1 MAKWD
6 GAKWDWAKWD
16 WAKWDWAKRR
26 VAAQLLIEFK
36 ALVQLR
42 TADGNTALQ
51 VGAPGPGADVG
62 GASPVP
68 AQMWAGRAQSRC
80 RRGGGGRSRR

>member
-1 MAKWD
+1 M
-6 GAKWDWAKWD
+6 
-16 WAKWDWAKRR
+16 
-26 VAAQLLIEFK
+26 AAQLLIEFK

-62 GASPVP
+62 GVSPVP
-68 AQMWAGRAQSRC
+68 ARMWQLVHIANRSATF
-80 RRGGGGRSRR
+80 GRSVGA

>member
-1 MAKWD
+1 MQRRGRRKAAKRRLAKWD
-6 GAKWDWAKWD
+6 GAKCDWAKCD
-16 WAKWDWAKRR
+16 WAKCDWAKRR

-62 GASPVP
+62 GVSPVP
-68 AQMWAGRAQSRC
+68 AQMWVG
-80 RRGGGGRSRR
+80 